1 MRTRPRWVDRCAPLQ
16 HIEHCGCTKSAN
28 QADRCLDSGKQAPA
42 SPGCLAVT
50 CVYLAHHKAVPRL
63 EGDACSHLA
72 HKRECQAVAKVQLA
86 AHRTTQSTDR
96 RRVNGRNVA
105 GQPGE
110 LLLLHTHTHF
120 KPASNLLGIGSVP
133 RGRLSCSSSLRVVSF
148 CSMMVAREAS
158 SSTSC
163 HLASVVMS
171 YNSHSQGCA
180 LCACKL
186 TAAGRRRGARSRP
199 PPSHACWCFTV
210 MLLHFKQRPG

>member
-1 MRTRPRWVDRCAPLQ
+1 
-16 HIEHCGCTKSAN
+16 
-28 QADRCLDSGKQAPA
+28 
-42 SPGCLAVT
+42 
-50 CVYLAHHKAVPRL
+50 
-63 EGDACSHLA
+63 
-72 HKRECQAVAKVQLA
+72 
-86 AHRTTQSTDR
+86 
-96 RRVNGRNVA
+96 
-105 GQPGE
+105 
-110 LLLLHTHTHF
+110 
-120 KPASNLLGIGSVP
+120 
-133 RGRLSCSSSLRVVSF
+133 LRVVSF

-210 MLLHFKQRPG
+210 MLLHFKQRPGQFTCVLGVCCSLLTSCDDRLVDRICDSRMGCN